1 MTNDTGRRVLPLT
14 PHPDHLR
21 KEAKARLAELKT
33 RIPSARLA
41 DVQFTLAREYG
52 FANWAALQAEVIRR
66 AGAPRL
72 RFRRLYIAGISPTR
86 FWDADDYS
94 ETQAAFFRAGV
105 ITQIGFLF
113 TTLVGVSM
121 LFVTQHQL
129 RVVHAVFEQL
139 AQLTRSIL

>member
-1 MTNDTGRRVLPLT
+1 MTNEPGKRTLPPT

-52 FANWAALQAEVIRR
+52 FANWAALQAEVLRR
-66 AGAPRL
+66 AAAPRF
-72 RFRRLYIAGISPTR
+72 RFRRILFAGISPTR
-86 FWDADDYS
+86 FLDS
-94 ETQAAFFRAGV
+94 ENDSEAQAAFFRAGV
-105 ITQIGFLF
+105 VVQIGFIL
-113 TTLVGVSM
+113 TALVGVSM

-129 RVVHAVFEQL
+129 RVVHAVFEKL
-139 AQLTRSIL
+139 ALLTQGL